1 MSFFDPYHVPD
12 TFGIECPVTLESI
25 NRKLD
30 MIIIRLDT
38 LEDKVDKLTNEVKIY
53 PEPKPRFI
61 PDNLPRTIFPG
72 SGNILPGSGNI
83 LPGSGNILPGSG
95 HEPIFPAQ
103 PYRSGITDYPDNDL
117 LEFEF
122 TV

>member
-1 MSFFDPYHVPD
+1 MSFLDPYHVPD
-12 TFGIECPVTLESI
+12 TFGIECPITLESI

-61 PDNLPRTIFPG
+61 PDNLSRAICPG
-72 SGNILPGSGNI
+72 SG
-83 LPGSGNILPGSG
+83 
-95 HEPIFPAQ
+95 PIFPEQ
-103 PYRSGITDYPDNDL
+103 SHRSGIIDYPNNDL

-122 TV
+122 SV